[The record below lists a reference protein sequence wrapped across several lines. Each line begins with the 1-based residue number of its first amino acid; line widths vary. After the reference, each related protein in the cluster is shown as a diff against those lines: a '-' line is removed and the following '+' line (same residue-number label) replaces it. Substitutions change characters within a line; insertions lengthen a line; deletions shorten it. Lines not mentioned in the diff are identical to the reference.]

1 MTDPDQTQS
10 RADEPSV
17 PASEFSIA
25 VERGHDQVRIAPH
38 GELDLANVGQL
49 EGQLAELLAAGF
61 TRVTIDLRGV
71 EFLDSSGLHAL
82 LTAHSDAQRD
92 HWELS
97 IIPGPPVVQRLFE
110 LTSTI
115 DSLPFIADS

>member
-1 MTDPDQTQS
+1 MTDPDQPQS
-10 RADEPSV
+10 RADEPFE
-17 PASEFSIA
+17 PASAFSIA
-25 VERGHDQVRIAPH
+25 VERGPDHVRIAPR
-38 GELDLANVGQL
+38 GELDLANVGRL
-49 EGQLAELLAAGF
+49 ERELAELIAANF
-61 TRVTIDLRGV
+61 TRITIDLRAV

-82 LTAHSDAQRD
+82 LTAHAEAQRD

-115 DSLPFIADS
+115 DLLPFTAEG